1 MLFVRHLILQ
11 YTDGLASD
19 LFDGVIIVII
29 SDDGRFGKEMQKNHL
44 NYSRIDIAFMVIK
57 QIDGLQDR
65 YLYLV

>member
-11 YTDGLASD
+11 YTDGFASD
-19 LFDGVIIVII
+19 LIDGVIIVII
-29 SDDGRFGKEMQKNHL
+29 SDDGRLGKEMQENHL

-57 QIDGLQDR
+57 QIDSLQDR